1 MNDKI
6 NRSEGSGAAAPE
18 ASPGVARRSVLR
30 GLATAIAG
38 AVVLPE
44 EAALGAHDEHGT
56 SASATQAA
64 GQASQPPGFLDEHEL
79 ATLTRLSEQLV
90 PGSAA
95 ADVPEIIDRLAAVE
109 TPERQREFLNALAAF
124 EAEARSRYAKSWLG
138 LTEAEQIETLT
149 AMSTLEPGVPP
160 APPWSRG
167 QPVMGSQANPTAPP
181 SATPRDH
188 FDFLRGLVGRVYF
201 ATEPGM
207 KELGWTG
214 NVFWDRLPGCEH
226 GDSHKA

>member
-1 MNDKI
+1 MSERI
-6 NRSEGSGAAAPE
+6 NRPERSGASTLE

-44 EAALGAHDEHGT
+44 ETALRAQHEHGT
-56 SASATQAA
+56 SASAPQAA
-64 GQASQPPGFLDEHEL
+64 AQASQPSGFLDEHEL

-95 ADVPEIIDRLAAVE
+95 ADVPDVIDRLVAVE
-109 TPERQREFLNALAAF
+109 TAETQREFLNALAAF

-138 LTEAEQIETLT
+138 LTEAEQIETLG
-149 AMSTLEPGVPP
+149 AMSKLEPAVPP

-167 QPVMGSQANPTAPP
+167 QPVMGSQARPAAPP

-188 FDFLRGLVGRVYF
+188 FDYLRGLVGRVYY

-214 NVFWDRLPGCEH
+214 NVFWDRVPGCEH